1 MPINPSHDKSSAR
14 IDGKKRGSSMGILW
28 HASPPLH
35 DALCALGQ
43 MASHMQRGGKRT
55 ATTKT
60 RCADRINIK
69 NSHGPTYSSE
79 CAKGYIKRVREKFQV
94 FFSSP
99 QMASV
104 HGGRWFNFAAAVE
117 NIYEHESTIQGDSH
131 VNTCTKSG
139 KSPFIISRKI
149 RTQSKGKWK
158 KLIRSDAGMWK
169 NERKCTSSGCRCA
182 VRSSK
187 CATEAILCYQNVET

>member
-1 MPINPSHDKSSAR
+1 MGKN
-14 IDGKKRGSSMGILW
+14 KKRESSMGILW

-94 FFSSP
+94 FFLPSNGIGSWGEMI
-99 QMASV
+99 QLCCCCGKYLRAWIKDS
-104 HGGRWFNFAAAVE
+104 RRFARKHMHKE
-117 NIYEHESTIQGDSH
+117 REKSFHHQQKNTNTI
-131 VNTCTKSG
+131 
-139 KSPFIISRKI
+139 
-149 RTQSKGKWK
+149 
-158 KLIRSDAGMWK
+158 
-169 NERKCTSSGCRCA
+169 ERKVKKANPLRCR
-182 VRSSK
+182 
-187 CATEAILCYQNVET
+187 NVEEWAEMHKLRLSVCGAQ

>member
-1 MPINPSHDKSSAR
+1 MTCF
-14 IDGKKRGSSMGILW
+14 
-28 HASPPLH
+28 AS
-35 DALCALGQ
+35 
-43 MASHMQRGGKRT
+43 T
-55 ATTKT
+55 T
-60 RCADRINIK
+60 RCAVRFRSNGIAYAK
-69 NSHGPTYSSE
+69 RRKAHGNNKGEMCWSNKHKKLSWPHIQLGVCKRLHKASQRKVSS
-79 CAKGYIKRVREKFQV
+79 
-94 FFSSP
+94 FFSLPSNGIG
-99 QMASV
+99 SW
-104 HGGRWFNFAAAVE
+104 GRWFNFAAAVE